1 MKLQGRSALVIGAAS
16 GLGRASAQA
25 CGAEGAKVMVAD
37 VNEAGG
43 AETVELI
50 RKAGGE
56 AQFVRCDVT
65 DEAAV
70 KAAVDATV
78 KAFGKLDILVNSAG
92 YLDADGPREW
102 HHTIDLYLKGPYYA
116 CRHALPEIE
125 KAGGGSIVNIA
136 SISGVTGGVS
146 RNIEETGY
154 PCSKHGVV
162 GLTRT
167 LALAYAKKNIRV
179 NAVCPGYIKTAG
191 TKDLYGAPDGGKALI
206 SEGLR
211 VPMDRWGE
219 PHEIGKVVAFLASED
234 ASFITGQ
241 PIIVDGGFMAR

>member
-1 MKLQGRSALVIGAAS
+1 MKLQGRAALVIGAAS
-16 GLGRASAQA
+16 GLGRASAVA
-25 CGAEGAKVMVAD
+25 LAEGGARVMVGD
-37 VNEAGG
+37 INERGG
-43 AETVELI
+43 ADTVELI

-56 AQFVRCDVT
+56 ARFVRCDAT
-65 DEAAV
+65 DEATV

-78 KAFGKLDILVNSAG
+78 KAFGKLDVLVNSAG
-92 YLDADGPREW
+92 YLDAEGPREW

-125 KAGGGSIVNIA
+125 KAGGGAIVNIA
-136 SISGVTGGVS
+136 SISGVTGGIS

-154 PCSKHGVV
+154 PCSKHGVI

-191 TKDLYGAPDGGKALI
+191 TKDLHQAADGGKALI

-219 PHEIGKVVAFLASED
+219 PHEIGKVVAFLASDD

>member
-1 MKLQGRSALVIGAAS
+1 M
-16 GLGRASAQA
+16 
-25 CGAEGAKVMVAD
+25 
-37 VNEAGG
+37 
-43 AETVELI
+43 
-50 RKAGGE
+50 
-56 AQFVRCDVT
+56 
-65 DEAAV
+65 
-70 KAAVDATV
+70 
-78 KAFGKLDILVNSAG
+78 
-92 YLDADGPREW
+92 
-102 HHTIDLYLKGPYYA
+102 
-116 CRHALPEIE
+116 
-125 KAGGGSIVNIA
+125 
-136 SISGVTGGVS
+136 
-146 RNIEETGY
+146 
-154 PCSKHGVV
+154 